1 MHQSTHLA
9 GAQGSGVDSPRAT
22 IGASRS
28 SNKAASHPVNVT
40 APLVVGGH
48 IPPNRVFM
56 APLSGISDVPFR
68 RLARRFGAGIVV
80 SEMVASGQFVEGCG
94 ESRMRAMRDGDGL
107 HVVQLAG
114 RDPAW
119 MRQAAERLAGE
130 GADIIDIN
138 MGCPAKKVV
147 GGQSGSALMREPE
160 LAVALV
166 EATVVGAGPVP
177 VTLKMR
183 LGWDRSA
190 MNAPELAARAEAAGV
205 QMITVHGRTRCD
217 FYEGR
222 ADWAA
227 IAAVG
232 ARIGVPLVANGDVV
246 GSHQIASVLDAS
258 GADAVMIGR
267 GAQGRPW
274 LPGLIAGVANRDS
287 LARIALADL
296 VDEHYAM
303 ILEHYGA
310 DIGVRHARKHLG
322 WYLDRFAAGVAT
334 FQGDDRLQVMTG
346 RDPAAVRR
354 RLRDLFADA
363 SLADVEPNV
372 ARRDVRLEAN
382 GDRSAV
388 ERMDDHRIDEA
399 A

>member
-9 GAQGSGVDSPRAT
+9 GAQGLGVDAPRAT
-22 IGASRS
+22 IGASRGLS
-28 SNKAASHPVNVT
+28 KAASHSIYVT

-119 MRQAAERLAGE
+119 MRKAAERLAGE

-166 EATVVGAGPVP
+166 EATVAGAGAVP

-232 ARIGVPLVANGDVV
+232 ARIGIPLVANGDVV

-274 LPGLIAGVANRDS
+274 LPGLIAGVTDRDS

-303 ILEHYGA
+303 MLEHYGA
-310 DIGVRHARKHLG
+310 DMAVRHARKHLG

-363 SLADVEPNV
+363 SLADVEPDVVGGNV
-372 ARRDVRLEAN
+372 RHDSS
-382 GDRSAV
+382 GGRSAV